1 MKKVIAFLLLVFQ
14 IANFCFA
21 KSKTNKIE
29 IRYLMWD
36 WREKSYAV
44 YENEERISTLSMLNG
59 RKIFGI
65 KFDKANPDFILF
77 AEQNENVYSVKQIDF
92 ITNEETTL
100 FSFEYPMYNTL
111 EEVHCDFKKR
121 YEGQGGR
128 LILLSDNYLLVPL
141 AIKPFRDS
149 IKNGLFLSIWT
160 VCYTVF
166 DISKNRRVFAGLVT
180 RTNELK
186 IIDAILMDSAD
197 KTKL

>member
-1 MKKVIAFLLLVFQ
+1 MNSNDVMHNAISAKRTAFCRCGFGMKLTSIYESRNRMTRMNDAGGMAILSEFAITDGKSMKLYRDEYSARNLAF
-14 IANFCFA
+14 
-21 KSKTNKIE
+21 SKDSCTIMD
-29 IRYLMWD
+29 LD
-36 WREKSYAV
+36 
-44 YENEERISTLSMLNG
+44 
-59 RKIFGI
+59 
-65 KFDKANPDFILF
+65 
-77 AEQNENVYSVKQIDF
+77 
-92 ITNEETTL
+92 
-100 FSFEYPMYNTL
+100 TL

-180 RTNELK
+180 RTNELE

>member
-1 MKKVIAFLLLVFQ
+1 MNDAGGMAILSEFAITDGKSMKLYRDEYSARNLAF
-14 IANFCFA
+14 
-21 KSKTNKIE
+21 SKDSCTIMD
-29 IRYLMWD
+29 LD
-36 WREKSYAV
+36 
-44 YENEERISTLSMLNG
+44 
-59 RKIFGI
+59 
-65 KFDKANPDFILF
+65 
-77 AEQNENVYSVKQIDF
+77 
-92 ITNEETTL
+92 
-100 FSFEYPMYNTL
+100 TL

-180 RTNELK
+180 RTNELE